1 MSILFRRGDNMR
13 YVYGQTQKQTEDW
26 QVETHYKIRN
36 PLIKKMQEEQSVE
49 RGESQ
54 WVSRQKTVNPTKLLY

>member
-1 MSILFRRGDNMR
+1 MR
-13 YVYGQTQKQTEDW
+13 YIYGQTQKQTEDW

-54 WVSRQKTVNPTKLLY
+54 WVSQKVKNTKSLYY